1 MMYME
6 KEWKS
11 LEKEVLFFISKI
23 NQIIKF
29 SNDYKY
35 NLNLFAKLKGNL
47 SLRKN
52 KNLARFIKKAYIK

>member
-35 NLNLFAKLKGNL
+35 NLNLFVKLKGNL

-52 KNLARFIKKAYIK
+52 KNLARFIKKTYIK